1 MKIVKILLDNGTSRE
16 VEEIKPLAHFEE
28 KYPENNKFYHQRAYE
43 RQFYDF
49 EDDIIGFLTE
59 SNLEDYAKDHLGLV
73 DEYDVEDK
81 DISDFSDTEILE
93 EMKDRKLNKGGNIIA
108 SNFIERFEN
117 IVKAE
122 NSLLLD
128 NLLSE
133 LENKLNL

>member
-16 VEEIKPLAHFEE
+16 VEDIKPLFHFEE
-28 KYPENNKFYHQRAYE
+28 KSPENSKHLHQRAYE

-49 EDDIIGFLTE
+49 ENDIIGFLTE
-59 SNLEDYAKDHLGLV
+59 SNLEDYAKDHLGLI
-73 DEYDVEDK
+73 DEDDVEEK
-81 DISDFSDTEILE
+81 DISDFSDTEILAE
-93 EMKDRKLNKGGNIIA
+93 IKDRKLNKGGNIIT

-117 IVKAE
+117 IVKSE
-122 NSLLLD
+122 NSILLD